1 MYFEGAR
8 RNAGPFVWEME
19 MSENSR
25 LDTLEIR
32 FAHQEQTIA
41 ELNEVITSQWKRIE
55 NLESQIRRLHEE
67 FQNVDQ
73 GRNAPE
79 PPPPHY

>member
-8 RNAGPFVWEME
+8 RNAGPFGLENG
-19 MSENSR
+19 MSETSR
-25 LDTLEIR
+25 LDALEIR
-32 FAHQEQTIA
+32 FAHQDQTIT
-41 ELNEVITSQWKRIE
+41 ELNEVITAQWKRIE
-55 NLESQIRRLHEE
+55 NLESQIRRLIEE

-73 GRNAPE
+73 GRNTPE

>member
-1 MYFEGAR
+1 MKSDLNAR
-8 RNAGPFVWEME
+8 IEE
-19 MSENSR
+19 
-25 LDTLEIR
+25 LETR
-32 FAHQEQTIA
+32 AAHQEKIIG
-41 ELNEVITSQWKRIE
+41 ELNEVITAQWKRIE
-55 NLESQIRRLHEE
+55 NLEIQIRRLYEE

>member
-1 MYFEGAR
+1 MYFERAR
-8 RNAGPFVWEME
+8 RNAGPFVLENE

-25 LDTLEIR
+25 LDALEIR

-41 ELNEVITSQWKRIE
+41 ELNDVITAQWKRIE
-55 NLESQIRRLHEE
+55 NLESQIRRLGEE
-67 FQNVDQ
+67 FQNLDQ

>member
-1 MYFEGAR
+1 
-8 RNAGPFVWEME
+8 
-19 MSENSR
+19 MSDTSR
-25 LDTLEIR
+25 LDALEIR

-41 ELNEVITSQWKRIE
+41 ELNDVLTVQWKRIE
-55 NLESQIRRLHEE
+55 LLESHLKRLHEE

-79 PPPPHY
+79 PPPPH

>member
-1 MYFEGAR
+1 
-8 RNAGPFVWEME
+8 
-19 MSENSR
+19 MSETSR
-25 LDTLEIR
+25 LDALEIR
-32 FAHQEQTIA
+32 FAHQQQTIA
-41 ELNEVITSQWKRIE
+41 ELNDVITAQWKSIE
-55 NLESQIRRLHEE
+55 SLESQIRRLHEE

>member
-1 MYFEGAR
+1 MRALLFGR
-8 RNAGPFVWEME
+8 MRL
-19 MSENSR
+19 SENSR
-25 LDTLEIR
+25 LDALEIR
-32 FAHQEQTIA
+32 FVHQEQTIA

-55 NLESQIRRLHEE
+55 NLENQIRRLGEE
-67 FQNVDQ
+67 FQNLDQ

>member
-1 MYFEGAR
+1 
-8 RNAGPFVWEME
+8 
-19 MSENSR
+19 MSDALR
-25 LDTLEIR
+25 IDALEIR

-41 ELNEVITSQWKRIE
+41 DLNEVITLQWKRIE
-55 NLESQIRRLHEE
+55 NLEGQIRRLHEE
-67 FQNVDQ
+67 FQSMDQ

>member
-8 RNAGPFVWEME
+8 RNAGPFVLENQ
-19 MSENSR
+19 MSDTSR
-25 LDTLEIR
+25 LDALEIR
-32 FAHQEQTIA
+32 FVHQEQTIA

-55 NLESQIRRLHEE
+55 NLENQIRRLHEE
-67 FQNVDQ
+67 FQNLDQ

>member
-1 MYFEGAR
+1 MRALLFWRKRLG
-8 RNAGPFVWEME
+8 
-19 MSENSR
+19 ENSR
-25 LDTLEIR
+25 LDALEIR

-41 ELNEVITSQWKRIE
+41 DLNDVITAQWKRIE

-67 FQNVDQ
+67 LQNVDQ

>member
-8 RNAGPFVWEME
+8 RNAGPFVWENQMN
-19 MSENSR
+19 ENSR
-25 LDTLEIR
+25 LDALEIR
-32 FAHQEQTIA
+32 FAHQEQTITD
-41 ELNEVITSQWKRIE
+41 LNEVITSQWKRIE
-55 NLESQIRRLHEE
+55 NLENQIRRLGEE
-67 FQNVDQ
+67 FQNLDQ